1 MRWSVD
7 GANKILT
14 LRCYAESGKWDETIR
29 ISIRKLLLKTLSQLI
44 RIRNHNMNRLLNFIK

>member
-14 LRCYAESGKWDETIR
+14 LRCYAESGKWDEIEK
-29 ISIRKLLLKTLSQLI
+29 IVVDKLLSKNMLFNSFLS
-44 RIRNHNMNRLLNFIK
+44 